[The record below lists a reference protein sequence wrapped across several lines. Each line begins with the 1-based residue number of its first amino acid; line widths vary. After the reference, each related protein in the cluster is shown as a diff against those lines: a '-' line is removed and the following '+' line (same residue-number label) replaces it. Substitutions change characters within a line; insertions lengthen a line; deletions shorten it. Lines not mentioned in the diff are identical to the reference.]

1 MSKTRLLREALAA
14 GEGIVRLAILFAAAL
29 LATGCGKSNPPAKT
43 AEKPKAVTYFHV
55 DPATA
60 GVIRGKVLYRGP
72 KPSRKAIDME
82 SDAGCQKEHAG
93 KPAYDEPVVVGKG
106 GGLENAFVYI
116 QEGLE
121 GKKFE
126 PSKEPVVLDQHGC
139 MFVPRVTGVEAGD
152 SLELRNSDSVSHN
165 IHLMPKNNY
174 EWNQQQSPNAPEVR
188 HKLVRPEVMIPIKCN
203 VHSWMHAYIGV
214 VDNPYF
220 AVTGPDGTFE
230 WKNVPPGDYT
240 IGVWHEKLGEQ
251 TGHVH
256 VAPSGAA
263 AVDFTYR

>member
-1 MSKTRLLREALAA
+1 MKE
-14 GEGIVRLAILFAAAL
+14 AILFAVVL
-29 LATGCGKSNPPAKT
+29 LATGCGKSSPPAKS
-43 AEKPKAVTYFHV
+43 AELPKAVQYFHV

-60 GVIRGKVLYRGP
+60 GVIHGTVLYRGP
-72 KPSRKAIDME
+72 KPTRKLIDME
-82 SDAGCQKEHAG
+82 SDAGCQKAHAG
-93 KPAYDEPVVVGKG
+93 NPAYDEPVMVGKH

-116 QEGLE
+116 KSGLE

-126 PSKEPVVLDQHGC
+126 PSTQPVVLDQHGC
-139 MFVPRVTGVEAGD
+139 MFVPRVSGVQAGG
-152 SLELRNSDSVSHN
+152 SLDLRNSDSVSHN
-165 IHLMPKNNY
+165 IHLMPENNY
-174 EWNQQQSPNAPEVR
+174 EWNQQQSPNAPDVR
-188 HKLVRPEVMIPIKCN
+188 HKLVRPEIMIPIKCN

-220 AVTGPDGTFE
+220 AVTGADGSFE

-251 TGHVH
+251 TAQAH
-256 VAPSGAA
+256 VAPSGSA

>member
-1 MSKTRLLREALAA
+1 MKQ
-14 GEGIVRLAILFAAAL
+14 AILLGAAL
-29 LATGCGKSNPPAKT
+29 LAVGCGGSNPPAKPVEQ
-43 AEKPKAVTYFHV
+43 AKPVVYFHV

-60 GVIRGKVLYRGP
+60 GVIHGAVLYRGP
-72 KPSRKAIDME
+72 KPVRKVIDME

-93 KPAYDEPVVVGKG
+93 KPAYDEPVVVGKKD
-106 GGLENAFVYI
+106 GLADTFVYI
-116 QEGLE
+116 QSGLE

-126 PSKEPVVLDQHGC
+126 PVPQHVVLDQHGC
-139 MFVPRVTGVEAGD
+139 MFVPRVTGIEAGG

-165 IHLMPKNNY
+165 IHLMPRNNY
-174 EWNQQQSPNAPEVR
+174 EWNQQQSPNAPDVQ

-220 AVTGPDGTFE
+220 AVTNADGSFE
-230 WKNVPPGDYT
+230 WKSVPPGDYT

-251 TGHVH
+251 TAQVH
-256 VAPSGAA
+256 VAPSGTA